1 MSTHAISR
9 DTECIAQIRER
20 HEELGAALE
29 ALALRLDDAED
40 AVAAQAAQADL
51 VRWARVE
58 LGSYADG
65 EESTL
70 HRAARRVKAAQPLL
84 EALEAEHRLI
94 ADLIDEV
101 EGAETQDAAAAWA
114 GALLRAY
121 EYHAATDDGVLL
133 PMLVA
138 DPTIDA
144 ASLLYRLDD
153 LTA

>member
-1 MSTHAISR
+1 MSTYAISR
-9 DTECIAQIRER
+9 DADCIAQIRER
-20 HEELGAALE
+20 HQQLGADLE
-29 ALALRLDDAED
+29 RLALRVDDAED
-40 AVAAQAAQADL
+40 DTKFRHAQADL

-58 LGSYADG
+58 LGTYADG

-70 HRAARRVKAAQPLL
+70 HRAARTVRAAQPLL

-101 EGAETQDAAAAWA
+101 EAAETQCAAAAWA

-138 DPTIDA
+138 DPTIDV
-144 ASLLYRLDD
+144 ASLLYRLEG

>member
-9 DTECIAQIRER
+9 DAECIAQIREH

-40 AVAAQAAQADL
+40 AVAAQAARDDL

-70 HRAARRVKAAQPLL
+70 HRAVRRVKAAQPLL

-101 EGAETQDAAAAWA
+101 EAAENQDAAAAWA

-138 DPTIDA
+138 DPTIDV